1 MSSEKEIV
9 LAYQEAHN
17 AHDVEKA
24 LSFFTDDIRYGMTGV
39 WVKQGIDEV
48 RGLETWD
55 AALNSHMNYQVLKV
69 QQSRLNCAATET
81 NDWLK
86 LVGVNEI
93 EYTSIKFEFKGE
105 KIQHIRAQLAGK
117 SEWAIDQAVNDV
129 LRWALEAYPAEVK
142 GLIPRNN
149 FIHGVGQ
156 AQRWL
161 DLLKEWKEAKDQA
174 G

>member
-1 MSSEKEIV
+1 MRSEKEIV

-24 LSFFTDDIRYGMTGV
+24 LSFFTADIRYGMTGV

-48 RGLETWD
+48 RALESWD
-55 AALNSHMNYQVLKV
+55 AALNSHMDYHVLKV
-69 QQSRLNCAATET
+69 RQSRMNCSATET

-86 LVGVNEI
+86 LAGIGKI

-105 KIQHIRAQLAGK
+105 KIQHVRAQLAGK

-129 LRWALEAYPAEVK
+129 LRWALEAHPGEVQS
-142 GLIPRNN
+142 LIPRGN
-149 FIHGVGQ
+149 FLHGEGH
-156 AQRWL
+156 AERWL
-161 DLLKEWKEAKDQA
+161 KLVQEWKEAKDQA